1 MINTAKRRELII
13 DQLCREGSV
22 RVEQLSQQFSV
33 SSVTIRS
40 DLRQLETR
48 LRGARLRRR
57 HVEQTVR
64 LRPPAAGQGPHQPR
78 RKTRHRLRGGGA
90 D

>member
-40 DLRQLETR
+40 DLRQLENTA
-48 LRGARLRRR
+48 ARCAL
-57 HVEQTVR
+57 T
-64 LRPPAAGQGPHQPR
+64 AAPC
-78 RKTRHRLRGGGA
+78 
-90 D
+90 